1 MDNFVKDY
9 NTDEGT
15 LRTYQYE
22 RKYLTKSGEVRTST
36 TRTTRLY
43 KPNATKRIRRTY
55 NEEQKEIIRKEYELI
70 KNYTATSRV
79 INQKYDFTTSPHFIK
94 KVVLEVK

>member
-1 MDNFVKDY
+1 MDNFVSDY
-9 NTDEGT
+9 NTEKGT

-22 RKYLTKSGEVRTST
+22 RKYLTKNGEVRTSIST
-36 TRTTRLY
+36 TTRLY
-43 KPNATKRIRRTY
+43 KPNATKRVRRSY
-55 NEEQKEIIRKEYELI
+55 NEEQKEIIRQEYELI

-79 INQKYDFTTSPHFIK
+79 INQKYDFITSPHFIK